1 MALYEKKTW
10 VDRVTEHPSRR
21 TMTDTTTNTTTTV
34 DVARAEGTVSKEG
47 DALNAENLNAWET
60 RILAAFTKVTE
71 AFSLSGTTLTINLDK
86 LGGSNG

>member
-21 TMTDTTTNTTTTV
+21 TLTDTTTNTVTTV
-34 DVARAEGTVSKEG
+34 DVAIFR
-47 DALNAENLNAWET
+47 
-60 RILAAFTKVTE
+60 RILTAFTKLTE